1 MVNEYDERGNND
13 DCRKDDEKP
22 QIVQLNANDLTKEQV
37 DIELAKAKEG
47 IALKDKFSINLDY
60 DAFTSNRKY
69 PIIKTWLFFLFSLKC
84 QT

>member
-60 DAFTSNRKY
+60 AFTSNRKY